1 MPLAS
6 EPPGM
11 SDLSPGANG
20 LLGESEGA
28 APLPGVTRSTRG
40 GDLGVGPGMVNTPAS
55 SGVTRMMVDV
65 DESVAPLMISIRR
78 DWPMTRNSN
87 PGTTGRATDRVLL
100 PEVVKVSCADSPKA
114 ICCGSI
120 VASTETA
127 ADDTAATT
135 SFAVAIYTVES
146 KAAPAASVR
155 SRR

>member
-28 APLPGVTRSTRG
+28 EPLPGVTRSTRG

-65 DESVAPLMISIRR
+65 DEIDTPLTISIRR
-78 DWPMTRNSN
+78 DWPTRRNSR
-87 PGTTGRATDRVLL
+87 PGTTGSGTDRAPV
-100 PEVVKVSCADSPKA
+100 PEVMMGSRADSPRE
-114 ICCGSI
+114 ICGASL
-120 VASTETA
+120 VAPTETA
-127 ADDTAATT
+127 ADDTAAMP
-135 SFAVAIYTVES
+135 FFVVAVDN
-146 KAAPAASVR
+146 AASNANIAA
-155 SRR
+155 SA